1 MLLVTIFLVLISPAT
16 AVKLDSGIPDDT
28 SVTTG
33 TTIIFTDVNLTIRGD
48 EKIPVDF
55 LNFSIF
61 NDATDQC
68 VAFVTFF
75 VDGTEIEDYPSNKF
89 LVTNTTVISDDWY
102 TYGYGYGYDEYG
114 GDPQYFGYGYGYG
127 YGEDG
132 YSDITFLYDIEY
144 TTHTTGTFYARL
156 FVNSTSYTYESDEST
171 TFSVSSAGGGGD
183 GGSTTPVVDEE
194 AGESEASSEVMVTIE
209 NLYDVILEDPFN
221 ASDTDGDGILD
232 SFTDPNGILTLIHT
246 INISGNPC
254 FLLSVDEDGIPE
266 FFWDPVEDSITT
278 IYHNVGIITDSEIN
292 AADKIIVITVRVE
305 KANWTYIE
313 INDPYPKASKLII
326 LASNGRSISSDLIW
340 REGNVIKILD
350 DPTVEYLLI
359 YAYEPQDI
367 LLNVSL
373 NLSANSISL
382 GDNVN
387 ALIKIRNIGE
397 LKIINGSV
405 VYTLSKNGATIWYEG
420 EDLLLI
426 EEFTMNRTIATK
438 ELSHGE
444 YIFEV
449 TYNYGDGQVSRAN
462 AVFIIESETPSEGVP
477 FVLIIIGL
485 IVSVSILVLVF
496 LFKAGFIEIT
506 RDDKRKK

>member
-1 MLLVTIFLVLISPAT
+1 MIFLVLIPPAT
-16 AVKLDSGIPDDT
+16 AVKLKPGIPDDT

-33 TTIIFTDVNLTIRGD
+33 TTIIFTDVNLTIRGE

-61 NDATDQC
+61 NNANDQC

-75 VDGTEIEDYPSNKF
+75 VDGAEIEDYPSNKF

-102 TYGYGYGYDEYG
+102 TYGYGYGYDEYE

-171 TFSVSSAGGGGD
+171 TFSVSSAGGGGGG
-183 GGSTTPVVDEE
+183 GGSTPVIEE
-194 AGESEASSEVMVTIE
+194 EEETGESSEASSEVMTTIE
-209 NLYDVILEDPFN
+209 ELYDVILEEHFN

-246 INISGNPC
+246 VNISGNPC
-254 FLLSVDEDGIPE
+254 FLISVDEDGIPE
-266 FFWDPVEDSITT
+266 FFWDPAENNITT

-292 AADKIIVITVRVE
+292 AADKIVVITVRVE

-313 INDPYPKASKLII
+313 INDPYPKASKPII
-326 LASNGRSISSDLIW
+326 LASDGRSISSDLIW
-340 REGNVIKILD
+340 REDNVIKILD
-350 DPTVEYLLI
+350 DPTVEYFFV

-373 NLSANSISL
+373 DLSANSISL
-382 GDNVN
+382 GDDVN

-397 LKIINGSV
+397 LKIINGRV
-405 VYTLSKNGATIWYEG
+405 AYTLSKNGATIWYEG
-420 EDLLLI
+420 DGLLLI
-426 EEFTMNRTIATK
+426 EEFTINRTITTK
-438 ELSHGE
+438 ELSYGE

-449 TYNYGDGQVSRAN
+449 TYTYGDGQVSRAN
-462 AVFIIESETPSEGVP
+462 AVFIIEPEIPSEGVP

-496 LFKAGFIEIT
+496 LFKTKFLGIIWGDE
-506 RDDKRKK
+506 RKK